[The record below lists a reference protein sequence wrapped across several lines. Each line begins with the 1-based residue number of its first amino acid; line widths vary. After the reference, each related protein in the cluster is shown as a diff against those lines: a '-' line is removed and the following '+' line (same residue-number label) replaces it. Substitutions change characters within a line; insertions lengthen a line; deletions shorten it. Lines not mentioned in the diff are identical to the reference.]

1 MMNHQYERK
10 EGFVMIQNDIF
21 KMGLDPYAFMIYVFL
36 ASCAGVKGECWPS
49 IPSMARVLG
58 ISPATVQSRLKI
70 LQKRR
75 YIKKIHQGGVSDTG
89 IPLTY
94 NNHYIVN
101 DFEIPWRYHYFEHK
115 EREAEANRIE
125 DDDIDF

>member
-1 MMNHQYERK
+1 MTNKYERK

-21 KMGLDPYAFMIYVFL
+21 KMDLDPYAFMIYVFL
-36 ASCAGVKGECWPS
+36 ASYAGVNGECWPS
-49 IPSMARVLG
+49 IPHISRTLG
-58 ISPATVQSRLKI
+58 IARATVQNRLKL

-75 YIKKIHQGGVSDTG
+75 YIKKIHQGGVTDSGVPMTF
-89 IPLTY
+89 

-101 DFEIPWRYHYFEHK
+101 DFEIPWRYHFFEHK
-115 EREAEANRIE
+115 EREAEANRMK

>member
-1 MMNHQYERK
+1 MTNKYERK

-21 KMGLDPYAFMIYVFL
+21 KMDLDPYAFMIYVFF
-36 ASCAGVKGECWPS
+36 ASYAGVNGECWPS
-49 IPSMARVLG
+49 IPYISRTLG
-58 ISPATVQSRLKI
+58 IARATVQSRLKL

-75 YIKKIHQGGVSDTG
+75 YIKKIHQGGVTDSGVPMTF
-89 IPLTY
+89 

-101 DFEIPWRYHYFEHK
+101 DFEIPWRYHFFEHK
-115 EREAEANRIE
+115 EREAEANRME